1 MLLTTEN
8 RFGTQLEFFRSSHSV
23 YSEFGSAGN
32 SEFSGKL
39 QRRIRFGV
47 TGDTKLGVRC
57 GKRTHFLSEML
68 LPQGFKQR
76 LRQAVRSAG

>member
-39 QRRIRFGV
+39 QRRIGFGV
-47 TGDTKLGVRC
+47 TGDTKLGGAGVVREPTFYLKC
-57 GKRTHFLSEML
+57 FCPKGLSK
-68 LPQGFKQR
+68 G
-76 LRQAVRSAG
+76 